1 MKNIKYILLALFL
14 FCSYSLV
21 HAQQIAVKTNGL
33 MLLALTPN
41 VEFEMVTGEHS
52 SFNLG
57 AFGHSKPYGF
67 NSKVLGI
74 QAEYRYWFNG
84 RPMTRE
90 YIGVGALGSTYKM
103 QLGDY
108 MYDGDAV
115 GLGLTAG
122 YSISLGKKL
131 NLEFYGGFG
140 FMGFKQKYYYKDD
153 TYEDYFYDGTV
164 TTNSKGVK
172 LFPTKLG
179 VSISYIIN

>member
-1 MKNIKYILLALFL
+1 MKSIRILIVALL
-14 FCSYSLV
+14 MLSGYSLV

-90 YIGVGALGSTYKM
+90 YIGLGALGSTYKM